1 MSVNSVQISSS
12 LFSAQSSSDR
22 TVDSSNKSIIEME
35 QMKSLLYLGVRG
47 QVSAQEN
54 ENSQEFSKGYTH
66 TVDFL
71 V

>member
-12 LFSAQSSSDR
+12 LFNAQSSSDR

-47 QVSAQEN
+47 EVSVQEN
-54 ENSQEFSKGYTH
+54 ENSQDFSKGYYH

>member
-12 LFSAQSSSDR
+12 LVSAQSSSDR
-22 TVDSSNKSIIEME
+22 TVDSSNKAIIKME

-47 QVSAQEN
+47 EVSVQEN
-54 ENSQEFSKGYTH
+54 ENSQDFSKGYFH